1 MKIANVTNV
10 GNETVLINVFD
21 NVTEDFFGMGITRI
35 KDISFDES
43 TGELIT
49 GGLIYNNIDCMVF
62 NV

>member
-1 MKIANVTNV
+1 MIIANVSNV
-10 GNETVLINVFD
+10 GNDMVLINVFD

-43 TGELIT
+43 TGLLTT
-49 GGLIYNNIDCMVF
+49 GGLIYNNVDCMVF